1 MTTTTLDGTKI
12 EEFAINVAEY
22 LQRQAIFKEAEKQM
36 NEMKDAL
43 KGHMTA
49 EGLSQVEVGN
59 HVVTLRD
66 ITRETVDS
74 KVAKVVIPKKYLS
87 QILKTTE
94 YQQLRVDRK
103 KEIGA

>member
-1 MTTTTLDGTKI
+1 MTTTLDGTKI

-22 LQRQAIFKEAEKQM
+22 LQRQAIFKEAEKQL

-43 KGHMTA
+43 KSHMTA
-49 EGLSQVEVGN
+49 EGLSQVEVGD
-59 HVVTLRD
+59 HVITLRD

-74 KVAKVVIPKKYLS
+74 KVAKVVIPKKYLA

>member
-1 MTTTTLDGTKI
+1 MTTTLDGTKI

-22 LQRQAIFKEAEKQM
+22 LQRQAIFKEAEKRM

-49 EGLSQVEVGN
+49 EDLSQVEVGD
-59 HVVTLRD
+59 HMITLRD

-74 KVAKVVIPKKYLS
+74 KVAKVVIPKKYLA

>member
-1 MTTTTLDGTKI
+1 MTTTLDGTKI

-22 LQRQAIFKEAEKQM
+22 LQRQAIFKEAEKRM

-49 EGLSQVEVGN
+49 EGLSQVEVGD
-59 HVVTLRD
+59 HVITLRD

-74 KVAKVVIPKKYLS
+74 KVDKVVIPKKYLA